1 MEGNQVAGLSEH
13 ASDFSFVETL
23 KRLEDA
29 IAAAGM
35 TIFARIDHAAAAP
48 EELVMPPTTVL
59 IYGNPRGGTPIM
71 LKVPLTA
78 LELPLRV
85 LLREQDGQTSICF
98 RPIVPLLSAFGL
110 PAEIASR
117 LEPAQQLLIDAT
129 HQP

>member
-1 MEGNQVAGLSEH
+1 MESNQVAGPREH
-13 ASDFSFVETL
+13 ASNFSFVETL

-48 EELVMPPTTVL
+48 AELVMPPTMVL

-98 RPIVPLLSAFGL
+98 RPIAPLLSAFGL
-110 PAEIASR
+110 PAEIAGR
-117 LEPAQQLLIDAT
+117 LEPAQQLLVDAVL
-129 HQP
+129 